1 MKKITLLDSER
12 TTLRLCLMSRI
23 EQLQKYMTLENSDKN
38 YLQAQIDA
46 ALITY
51 NKLI

>member
-1 MKKITLLDSER
+1 MKEIKLLNGER
-12 TTLRLCLMSRI
+12 EILRSCLMSRI

-46 ALITY
+46 ALIIY

>member
-1 MKKITLLDSER
+1 MKEIKLLDGEKK
-12 TTLRLCLMSRI
+12 TLKICLMSRI

-46 ALITY
+46 ALIIY
-51 NKLI
+51 DKLI